1 MMTKPIIGISTCF
14 EKHSLFHY
22 HQSGEK
28 YISAVINAMGGF
40 PILIPDLADK
50 LDYDKLFSTV
60 DGILLT
66 GSYSNVEPHH
76 YNGHSSKSST
86 KHDLQRDATIL
97 PLIPKAV
104 NVGIPLFAICR
115 GFQEMNVAYQ
125 GSLHQEVHTVEGKQD
140 HREDSTKDIDG
151 QYDFAHSVTLTKNG
165 VLSQL
170 TNENELRVN
179 SVHWQGVDELGEGLQ
194 IEAVA
199 PDGLIEAIS
208 IKNAKNFALGV
219 QWHPEWKVMEI
230 PFYKAIFD
238 AFGRACLARA
248 GLKK

>member
-1 MMTKPIIGISTCF
+1 MTKPIIGISTCF
-14 EKHSLFHY
+14 EKQDLFNY

-28 YISAVINAMGGF
+28 YISAVVNAMGGF

-50 LDYDKLFSTV
+50 LDYEKLFSTV

-76 YNGHSSKSST
+76 YNGHSSKPNT
-86 KHDLQRDATIL
+86 KHDPQRDATIL
-97 PLIPKAV
+97 PLIPKVV
-104 NVGIPLFAICR
+104 NAGIPLFAICR
-115 GFQEMNVAYQ
+115 GFQEMNIAYK
-125 GSLHQEVHTVEGKQD
+125 GSLHQEVHTVENKQD

-170 TNENELRVN
+170 SNEKELKVN
-179 SVHWQGVDELGEGLQ
+179 SVHCQGVDKLGEGLQ

-208 IKNAKNFALGV
+208 VINAKNFALGV

-238 AFGRACLARA
+238 AFGRACTTRA

>member
-1 MMTKPIIGISTCF
+1 MTKPIIGISTCF

>member
-1 MMTKPIIGISTCF
+1 MTKPIIGISTCF
-14 EKHSLFHY
+14 EKHSLFNY
-22 HQSGEK
+22 HQSGDK
-28 YISAVINAMGGF
+28 YISAVVNVMDGF

-50 LDYDKLFSTV
+50 LDSENLFSTV

-66 GSYSNVEPHH
+66 GSYSNVEPRQ
-76 YNGHSSKSST
+76 YNGHSSKPNT
-86 KHDLQRDATIL
+86 KHDPQRDATVL

-104 NVGIPLFAICR
+104 NAGVPLFAICR

-140 HREDSTKDIDG
+140 HREDSTKDIEG
-151 QYDFAHSVTLTKNG
+151 QYDFAHSVILTKNG

-170 TNENELRVN
+170 TNEKEPRVN
-179 SVHWQGVDELGEGLQ
+179 SVHWQGVDKLGEGLQ

-199 PDGLIEAIS
+199 PDGLIEAVS
-208 IKNAKNFALGV
+208 VKNARNFALGV